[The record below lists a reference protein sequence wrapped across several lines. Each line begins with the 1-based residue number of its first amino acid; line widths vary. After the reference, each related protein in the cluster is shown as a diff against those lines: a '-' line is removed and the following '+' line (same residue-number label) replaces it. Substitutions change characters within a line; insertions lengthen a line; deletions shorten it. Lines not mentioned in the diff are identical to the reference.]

1 MGINNIKNKRFII
14 AALKEIQREFEDNC
28 SLDSF
33 ERDPMVLEEV
43 SGFLTKVLNVKDND
57 DIDFIYASYVLNY
70 HNVDGD
76 FSILER
82 DDEEI
87 LIPEEKSFKAV
98 KTEWSQVLFKE
109 VFVESYYLP
118 CMMSFDIQEYHI
130 DPIEDDSC
138 GIIDIHDSWD
148 REIDI
153 IENDEISPKPPKL
166 PNPNNI

>member
-1 MGINNIKNKRFII
+1 MRLNNIKNRRFII
-14 AALKEIQREFEDNC
+14 AAFKEIQREFEDNY

-76 FSILER
+76 FSILEH

-118 CMMSFDIQEYHI
+118 CMMSWDIEQYHI
-130 DPIEDDSC
+130 NPLKDSSC
-138 GIIDIHDSWD
+138 GIENIHDSWD
-148 REIDI
+148 REITI
-153 IENDEISPKPPKL
+153 IENVEISPKPP
-166 PNPNNI
+166 NPNNI

>member
-1 MGINNIKNKRFII
+1 MRINNIKNKRFLIGSF
-14 AALKEIQREFEDNC
+14 KEIEKEFGGKY

-33 ERDPMVLEEV
+33 EHDPIILEEV

-118 CMMSFDIQEYHI
+118 CMMSFDIEQYNI

-138 GIIDIHDSWD
+138 GIIDVHDSWD
-148 REIDI
+148 TEVDIEEI
-153 IENDEISPKPPKL
+153 EPEK
-166 PNPNNI
+166 

>member
-1 MGINNIKNKRFII
+1 MRLNNIKNRRFII
-14 AALKEIQREFEDNC
+14 AAFKEIQREFEDNY

-33 ERDPMVLEEV
+33 EHDPMVLEEV

-76 FSILER
+76 FSILEH

-118 CMMSFDIQEYHI
+118 CMMSWDIEQYQI
-130 DPIEDDSC
+130 DPLEDSSC
-138 GIIDIHDSWD
+138 GIENIHDSWD
-148 REIDI
+148 RKITI
-153 IENDEISPKPPKL
+153 IENVEISPKPP
-166 PNPNNI
+166 NPNNI

>member
-1 MGINNIKNKRFII
+1 MRLNNIRNKRFII
-14 AALKEIQREFEDNC
+14 AAFKEIQREFEDNY

-33 ERDPMVLEEV
+33 EHDARVLEEV

-76 FSILER
+76 FSILDH

-98 KTEWSQVLFKE
+98 KTEWSQVYFEEK
-109 VFVESYYLP
+109 FVESYYLP
-118 CMMSFDIQEYHI
+118 CMMSFDIEEYHI

-138 GIIDIHDSWD
+138 GIIEIQDSWD
-148 REIDI
+148 REINI
-153 IENDEISPKPPKL
+153 IENVEISPKPP
-166 PNPNNI
+166 NPNNI

>member
-1 MGINNIKNKRFII
+1 MRINNIKNKRFLIGSF
-14 AALKEIQREFEDNC
+14 KEIEKEFGGKY

-33 ERDPMVLEEV
+33 EHDPIILEEV
-43 SGFLTKVLNVKDND
+43 SGFLTEVLNVKDND

-118 CMMSFDIQEYHI
+118 CMMSFDIEQYNI

-138 GIIDIHDSWD
+138 GIIDVHDSWD
-148 REIDI
+148 TEVDIEEI
-153 IENDEISPKPPKL
+153 EPEK
-166 PNPNNI
+166 

>member
-1 MGINNIKNKRFII
+1 MGINNIKNKRFLIGSF
-14 AALKEIQREFEDNC
+14 KEIEKEFGGKY

-33 ERDPMVLEEV
+33 EHDPIILEEV
-43 SGFLTKVLNVKDND
+43 SGFLTEVLNVKDND

-118 CMMSFDIQEYHI
+118 CMMSFDIEQYNI

-138 GIIDIHDSWD
+138 GIIDVHDSWD
-148 REIDI
+148 TEVDIEEI
-153 IENDEISPKPPKL
+153 EPEK
-166 PNPNNI
+166 

>member
-1 MGINNIKNKRFII
+1 MGINNIKNKRFLIGSF
-14 AALKEIQREFEDNC
+14 KEIKKEFGDEY

-33 ERDPMVLEEV
+33 EHDTIVLEEV

-57 DIDFIYASYVLNY
+57 DIDFIYASYILNY
-70 HNVDGD
+70 YNVDGD
-76 FSILER
+76 FSILEH

-118 CMMSFDIQEYHI
+118 CMMSFDIEQYNI
-130 DPIEDDSC
+130 DPIEDSSC
-138 GIIDIHDSWD
+138 GIENIHDSWD
-148 REIDI
+148 REINI
-153 IENDEISPKPPKL
+153 GEIEPEK
-166 PNPNNI
+166 